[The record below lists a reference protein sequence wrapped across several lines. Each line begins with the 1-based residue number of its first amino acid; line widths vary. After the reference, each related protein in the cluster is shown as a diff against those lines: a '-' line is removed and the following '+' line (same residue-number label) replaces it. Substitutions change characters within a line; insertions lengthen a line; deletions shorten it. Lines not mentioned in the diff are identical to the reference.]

1 MEIGY
6 ARVRASRLTYV
17 GELGWEL
24 YIPAEFAA
32 HVMETL
38 LAAGPEFN
46 LRSEEHTSELQ
57 SPDHLEKG
65 YRHWGH
71 DMSDEETPLEAG
83 LGFGVASDK
92 PRGFI
97 GRDALLKQRE
107 IKVLPKRMVTLALD
121 DTSDT
126 CPMIYHEEPVYRN
139 GVIVGSTTSGA
150 FGHRVGRSL
159 GLAYVKNEAGV
170 SADWLA
176 SGTWEVELAWKKYTA
191 KVQFAPFYDPKGE
204 RIKV

>member
-1 MEIGY
+1 M
-6 ARVRASRLTYV
+6 

-46 LRSEEHTSELQ
+46 LTPAGMHGMNNARM
-57 SPDHLEKG
+57 EKG

-83 LGFGVASDK
+83 LGFGVAWDK
-92 PRGFI
+92 PGGFI

-107 IKVLPKRMVTLALD
+107 IKVLPKRMVAIALED
-121 DTSDT
+121 NSESA
-126 CPMIYHEEPVYRN
+126 PMMYHEEPIYRN

-150 FGHRVGRSL
+150 WGHRVGRSL
-159 GLAYVKNEAGV
+159 ALGYVKSDGGV

-176 SGTWEVELAWKKYTA
+176 SGTWEVELAWKNYAA
-191 KVQFAPFYDPKGE
+191 KVQFQPFYDPKGE
-204 RIKV
+204 KIKQ